1 MKIRLAS
8 KLTVKSIVDG
18 PGLRTVVWT
27 QGCIHKC
34 KGCHNQLTWD
44 KYGGLEYDTSDIV
57 KEILNVEMQ
66 SGVTFSGGD
75 PLEQYKACIE
85 IMKELKKH
93 NINIWLFTGYLYEKI
108 LKSERKEILNYI
120 DVLVDGP
127 FQIEKKSLSLKFK
140 GSSNQRTINVKES
153 LLNNKSKIKD
163 DSSFSNLIS
172 NFNDIEKL
180 SKKDII
186 SGIEKNNLIIDL
198 KTNHNTKT

>member
-8 KLTVKSIVDG
+8 KLTVESIVDG
-18 PGLRTVVWT
+18 PGLRTVIWT

-44 KYGGLEYDTSDIV
+44 KCGGLEYDTEEVV

-75 PLEQYKACIE
+75 PLEQYEACID
-85 IMKELKKH
+85 IMKELKKY
-93 NINIWLFTGYLYEKI
+93 NINIWLFTGYLYEEI
-108 LKSERKEILNYI
+108 LNSEKKEILDYI

-127 FQIEKKSLSLKFK
+127 FQIENKSLSLKFK

-153 LLNNKSKIKD
+153 LSNNKVVLFD
-163 DSSFSNLIS
+163 
-172 NFNDIEKL
+172 
-180 SKKDII
+180 
-186 SGIEKNNLIIDL
+186 
-198 KTNHNTKT
+198 